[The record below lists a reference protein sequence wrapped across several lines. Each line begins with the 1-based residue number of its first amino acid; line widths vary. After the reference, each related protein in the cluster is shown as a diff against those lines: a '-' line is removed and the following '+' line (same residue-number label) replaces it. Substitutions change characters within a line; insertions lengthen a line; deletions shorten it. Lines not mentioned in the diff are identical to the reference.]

1 MKTFHFQHTF
11 AQKVP
16 HLQEKLTQLEKDILQ
31 DQPLK
36 KLADDLVDVEIFLI
50 GWYLRYYK
58 LDTKG
63 GLGERLHTL
72 SVSHKLDRTLL
83 ADVAKKLNEAP
94 KPQKPETLEEEAGY
108 SGPNRSSWYYLK
120 RIFGMRQKSEYK
132 LDRDK
137 LHIQGDSDYKI
148 RESYRT
154 CQDLLAGSGVLSIE
168 YAGGACLAAFMYV
181 IIQARLLVWA
191 CWILAAWS
199 VVLLIRNVFLYV
211 QVELEWKQ
219 ALEKIQD
226 SGGYDPLNQTWL
238 HFWWEMA
245 LIIAFHLI
253 VVAVAF
259 AIAGA
264 R

>member
-1 MKTFHFQHTF
+1 
-11 AQKVP
+11 
-16 HLQEKLTQLEKDILQ
+16 
-31 DQPLK
+31 
-36 KLADDLVDVEIFLI
+36 
-50 GWYLRYYK
+50 
-58 LDTKG
+58 
-63 GLGERLHTL
+63 
-72 SVSHKLDRTLL
+72 
-83 ADVAKKLNEAP
+83 
-94 KPQKPETLEEEAGY
+94 
-108 SGPNRSSWYYLK
+108 
-120 RIFGMRQKSEYK
+120 
-132 LDRDK
+132 
-137 LHIQGDSDYKI
+137 
-148 RESYRT
+148 
-154 CQDLLAGSGVLSIE
+154 
-168 YAGGACLAAFMYV
+168 MYV

>member
-72 SVSHKLDRTLL
+72 SVSHKLDRSLVSVFWKIKDLSQSVKKGVNSKVKRKDAEDLARKLDRTLL

-94 KPQKPETLEEEAGY
+94 KPQKPQKPETLEEEAGY

-120 RIFGMRQKSEYK
+120 RIFGMRQ
-132 LDRDK
+132 
-137 LHIQGDSDYKI
+137 
-148 RESYRT
+148 
-154 CQDLLAGSGVLSIE
+154 
-168 YAGGACLAAFMYV
+168 
-181 IIQARLLVWA
+181 
-191 CWILAAWS
+191 
-199 VVLLIRNVFLYV
+199 
-211 QVELEWKQ
+211 
-219 ALEKIQD
+219 
-226 SGGYDPLNQTWL
+226 
-238 HFWWEMA
+238 
-245 LIIAFHLI
+245 
-253 VVAVAF
+253 
-259 AIAGA
+259 
-264 R
+264 